1 MKCSELTEILED
13 YVPARYAMEWDNVGL
28 LTGRRDRKIHKIMV
42 ALDADNGVVEE
53 AVRQKVEFLLTHH
66 PLIFSPQKSIT
77 DESGTQKKLLKL
89 IENGINCFAMHT
101 NFDVVHMGRI
111 VCGALGLKSLAPAET
126 TCTEDGIPKGIGTVS
141 ELECS
146 MTAGDFAELVKNT
159 FDIEHVL
166 LFGDERKEIH
176 KVAVV
181 PGSGRHM
188 EQQAAETGADL
199 FLTGDIG
206 HHEGLDAMELGL
218 TVIDAGHHGLEKIF
232 VDFMGKFLEQ
242 KVPECEIILSHTK
255 CPFDVK

>member
-111 VCGALGLKSLAPAET
+111 VCEALGLKSLAPAET
-126 TCTEDGIPKGIGTVS
+126 TCTAVS
-141 ELECS
+141 YTHL
-146 MTAGDFAELVKNT
+146 
-159 FDIEHVL
+159 
-166 LFGDERKEIH
+166 
-176 KVAVV
+176 
-181 PGSGRHM
+181 
-188 EQQAAETGADL
+188 
-199 FLTGDIG
+199 
-206 HHEGLDAMELGL
+206 
-218 TVIDAGHHGLEKIF
+218 
-232 VDFMGKFLEQ
+232 
-242 KVPECEIILSHTK
+242 
-255 CPFDVK
+255 